1 MPQRKRAVVT
11 GATNGIGEAI
21 ARHLAAE
28 GMTVV
33 LVGRSDQRLHQARQR
48 ILAAVPDAELL
59 LERADLS
66 LLGEVRELAKRL
78 ADQPT
83 PDVVVSNAAVIA
95 DLGDVT
101 AEGIQ
106 RTLATNHL
114 APYLLLRSL
123 IDPIGQRPARLVVV
137 GGSPNALRRAPVDL
151 DDLGF
156 QTGRGL
162 GLLPSFRPFVA
173 YGRTK
178 NMNVMFVDALA
189 RRLEGTKITVNGAH
203 PGIIKGTGLGQGALR
218 GSLRIFNAMLDLNP
232 SRPGPDTGAD
242 TPVWLATAPEVDGI
256 TGRFFVDRKQ
266 VATAPHTTDVAR
278 CDRLWDESARL
289 VGLAPAL

>member
-1 MPQRKRAVVT
+1 
-11 GATNGIGEAI
+11 
-21 ARHLAAE
+21 
-28 GMTVV
+28 VV
-33 LVGRSDQRLHQARQR
+33 LVGRSDERLHQARQR

-123 IDPIGQRPARLVVV
+123 IEPIGQRPARLVVV

-162 GLLPSFRPFVA
+162 GLLPSLRPFVA

-189 RRLEGTKITVNGAH
+189 RRLEGTNMTVNGAH

-218 GSLRIFNAMLDLNP
+218 GALRIFNAVLDLNP

-242 TPVWLATAPEVDGI
+242 TPVWLATSPEVDGI

>member
-21 ARHLAAE
+21 ARHLAAD

-33 LVGRSDQRLHQARQR
+33 LVGRNDQRLHQARQR

-59 LERADLS
+59 LECADLS
-66 LLGEVRELAKRL
+66 LLGQVRELAKRL
-78 ADQPT
+78 ADQPA

-95 DLGDVT
+95 DLGDLT

-114 APYLLLRSL
+114 APYLLRSL
-123 IDPIGQRPARLVVV
+123 IEPIGQRPARLVVV

-178 NMNVMFVDALA
+178 NMNVMFVYALA
-189 RRLEGTKITVNGAH
+189 RRLEGTNITVNGAH
-203 PGIIKGTGLGQGALR
+203 PGIIQGTGLGQGALR
-218 GSLRIFNAMLDLNP
+218 GALRIFNAMLDLNP